1 MGVGDETEE
10 RRGTGPRPGELPR
23 LVFISSVIDDELLA
37 VRERVVATLGRAPFL
52 LPWAFEMTPASSEAV
67 GDGYLRK
74 VREATL
80 VFWFVGAK
88 TTPPVEREIAEA
100 LAADRRL
107 LIFALPAQERDR
119 PTGELLEKV
128 RPHARYRQLANLDGL
143 EAELEAAVADEL
155 ARALDQEPSP
165 SRTERLDSL
174 GRKSRGRCI
183 QRWLAAG
190 VEPGP
195 ARELAGDVSVGA
207 APDDLLPGPDSPFIA
222 LVAEAGCGKSL
233 ACERV
238 LQAAIAAQLAGA
250 EEPVPVYVTAREAVG
265 HLKELVTS
273 ASEGLGDPDRCGAV
287 VLIDGADEAADGAA
301 LLLAEARELA
311 HGWPRTRILLGTR
324 PLSQFDGI
332 PEARKLP
339 RLDDAQARGIV
350 SLAAGREIT
359 CGEQV
364 GWSPPTKDAASV
376 PLFALLIGRHIALH
390 GRVGEASRTTLL
402 AELAERGLEGAGE
415 GARPLLRR
423 LAVASIARGVG
434 RVPRSELG
442 GAEALAALESSRL
455 IASSEGEVWFPLALM
470 AQWFAA
476 ESLAEGEPSGSVLAG
491 NTVDLELWRYP
502 LAILAATAGHRE
514 ALTVFGPLVEA
525 HPGFVSQVVEESIVR
540 WPGSRGSPPP
550 RQEAGTRVREAMA
563 PWLVGLGPLASILWP
578 RLSADDGRL
587 PSLGIEVEGERLL
600 VAWYAGENEPA
611 GDVVSL
617 PMGVRLGE
625 ASATEAAAWPRLRG
639 AAPPRQASWTLRFTF
654 DDLRHQLESILNCRT
669 LPLEGT
675 RLEAPRIWRAAR
687 AVLGLPDSHSVP
699 IDVSSVIERAGEL
712 GVSCAED
719 PWRAREYAI
728 DLSRLIARL
737 KRLLADGVETLA
749 SPPLEVERS
758 GSILLSPKTRNELT
772 LDHVRAVYAAAID
785 SYVELTDSLFI
796 SLRPFMQI
804 AVLLPAVLRGHV
816 YLSGDPSAQRGTEH
830 LEWWLDPLP
839 PGRASEVDITGPE
852 VGRGRHRFAEGWDEE
867 ADEATVRA
875 RAYRPEQARWIGLF
889 LRSGYLGGHG
899 PLAVEEIVYE
909 WLWSDLQRIKW
920 VGPGRIAEGAYKT
933 LP

>member
-1 MGVGDETEE
+1 MGGEVEE
-10 RRGTGPRPGELPR
+10 RRETGPRPGELPR
-23 LVFISSVIDDELLA
+23 LAFISSVINAELLA
-37 VRERVVATLGRAPFL
+37 VRKRVVATLGQAPFL

-67 GDGYLRK
+67 GEDYLRK

-80 VFWFVGAK
+80 VFWFPGGR

-107 LIFALPAQERDR
+107 LVFVLPAQERDQS
-119 PTGELLEKV
+119 TEELLAKV
-128 RPHARYRQLANLDGL
+128 RPHSRYRELADLDCL
-143 EAELEAAVADEL
+143 EAELEAAVADEI

-165 SRTERLDSL
+165 SRTERLDAL
-174 GRKSRGRCI
+174 GRESRARCI

-190 VEPGP
+190 VGSEP
-195 ARELAGDVSVGA
+195 ARALARDVSVGA
-207 APDDLLPGPDSPFIA
+207 APDYLLPAPDSPFIA

-238 LQAAIAAQLAGA
+238 LQAAIATQLANAG
-250 EEPVPVYVTAREAVG
+250 EPVPVYVAAREAVG
-265 HLKELVTS
+265 HLKEFVTS

-311 HGWPRTRILLGTR
+311 HGWPRTHVLLGTR
-324 PLSQFDGI
+324 PLSQFDRI

-339 RLDDAQARGIV
+339 RLDDAQARGV
-350 SLAAGREIT
+350 ASLAAGREIT
-359 CGEQV
+359 CGEQA

-402 AELAERGLEGAGE
+402 AELAERGLDGAKE

-423 LAVASIARGVG
+423 LAVASVARGVG

-442 GAEALAALESSRL
+442 GAEALAELESSRL

-476 ESLAEGEPSGSVLAG
+476 ESLAEGEPSGSALAG
-491 NTVDLELWRYP
+491 STADLELWRYP
-502 LAILAATAGHRE
+502 LAILAATAGHNE
-514 ALTVFGPLVEA
+514 ALAVFGPLVEA
-525 HPGFVSQVVEESIVR
+525 HPGFVSQIVEESIVR
-540 WPGSRGSPPP
+540 WPGSKGSAPP
-550 RQEAGTRVREAMA
+550 RQEAGIRIRETMA

-587 PSLGIEVEGERLL
+587 PPLGIEVEGERVL
-600 VAWYAGENEPA
+600 VGWYAGETEPG

-617 PMGVRLGE
+617 PIGVRLGE
-625 ASATEAAAWPRLRG
+625 ASATEVTDWPRLRG
-639 AAPPRQASWTLRFTF
+639 AAPPRQASWALRFTF
-654 DDLRHQLESILNCRT
+654 DDLRRQLESILNSRT

-687 AVLGLPDSHSVP
+687 AVLGLPDTHAVS
-699 IDVSSVIERAGEL
+699 IDVSALIEEAGRLEASS
-712 GVSCAED
+712 GED
-719 PWRAREYAI
+719 PWRTSGHPI
-728 DLSRLIARL
+728 DLPKLIARL
-737 KRLLADGVETLA
+737 ERLLAGGVETL
-749 SPPLEVERS
+749 SPPPLEVERS
-758 GSILLSPKTRNELT
+758 GGILLSPKTRNEMAV
-772 LDHVRAVYAAAID
+772 DHVRAVYAAAID
-785 SYVELTDSLFI
+785 SYVELTDSLFA

-816 YLSGDPSAQRGTEH
+816 YLSGEPSTQSGTEH

-839 PGRASEVDITGPE
+839 PDQTSEVDITGPE
-852 VGRGRHRFAEGWDEE
+852 EGGQRHRFMEGWDEE

-875 RAYRPEQARWIGLF
+875 RVYRPEQARWIGLF
-889 LRSGYLGGHG
+889 LRSGYLGVQG
-899 PLAVEEIVYE
+899 PLAVEEIVYD

-920 VGPGRIAEGAYKT
+920 VDSGRITESAYKT

>member
-1 MGVGDETEE
+1 MCVGGEAEE
-10 RRGTGPRPGELPR
+10 RSGTGPRPGELPR
-23 LVFISSVIDDELLA
+23 LAFISSVIDDELLA
-37 VRERVVATLGRAPFL
+37 VRKRIVATLGQAPFL

-67 GDGYLRK
+67 GDDYLRK

-80 VFWFVGAK
+80 VFWFAGTR

-107 LIFALPAQERDR
+107 LVFALPAQERDH
-119 PTGELLEKV
+119 PTEELLEKV
-128 RPHARYRQLANLDGL
+128 RPHARYRRLADLDGL
-143 EAELEAAVADEL
+143 EAEIEAAVADEL
-155 ARALDQEPSP
+155 VRALDGEPSP
-165 SRTERLDSL
+165 SRSERLDSL
-174 GRKSRGRCI
+174 GRKSRARCI

-190 VEPGP
+190 VELGP
-195 ARELAGDVSVGA
+195 ARELAGDVDVGA
-207 APDDLLPGPDSPFIA
+207 APDHLLPGPSSPFIA

-238 LQAAIAAQLAGA
+238 LQAAIAAQLAGTG
-250 EEPVPVYVTAREAVG
+250 EPVPVYVTAREAVG
-265 HLKELVTS
+265 HLKELVTT

-287 VLIDGADEAADGAA
+287 VLVDGADEAADGAA

-311 HGWPRTRILLGTR
+311 HGWPRTRVLLGTR
-324 PLSQFDGI
+324 PLGQFDRI
-332 PEARKLP
+332 PEVRKLP
-339 RLDDAQARGIV
+339 RLNDAQARRIV
-350 SLAAGREIT
+350 GLAAGREIT
-359 CGEQV
+359 CGEQA

-390 GRVGEASRTTLL
+390 GMVGEASRTTLL

-442 GAEALAALESSRL
+442 GTEALAALESSRL

-476 ESLAEGEPSGSVLAG
+476 ESLAEGEPSGSALVG
-491 NTVDLELWRYP
+491 NTTDLELWRYP

-514 ALTVFGPLVEA
+514 AFAVFAPLVEA
-525 HPGFVSQVVEESIVR
+525 HPGFVSQIVEESIVR
-540 WPGSRGSPPP
+540 WPGSRGSAPP
-550 RQEAGTRVREAMA
+550 RQEAGTRIRETMT
-563 PWLVGLGPLASILWP
+563 PWLVGLGPLASVLWP
-578 RLSADDGRL
+578 RLSPDGRL
-587 PSLGIEVEGERLL
+587 PPLGIEVEGERLL
-600 VAWYAGENEPA
+600 VAWYAGEEESA
-611 GDVVSL
+611 GDVLSL
-617 PMGVRLGE
+617 PPGVRLGE
-625 ASATEAAAWPRLRG
+625 ASAAEAAAWPRLRG
-639 AAPPRQASWTLRFTF
+639 AAPPRQASWALRFTF
-654 DDLRHQLESILNCRT
+654 DDLRRQLESILNHRT

-687 AVLGLPDSHSVP
+687 AVLGLPETHAVP
-699 IDVSSVIERAGEL
+699 IDLSAVVERAGEL
-712 GVSCAED
+712 EASCGED
-719 PWRAREYAI
+719 PWRAPGHAI
-728 DLSRLIARL
+728 DLTRLIARL
-737 KRLLADGVETLA
+737 ERLLANGGETLA
-749 SPPLEVERS
+749 PPPLEVERR
-758 GSILLSPKTRNELT
+758 GGILLSPKARNELT

-785 SYVELTDSLFI
+785 SYVELTDSLFAG
-796 SLRPFMQI
+796 LRPFMQI
-804 AVLLPAVLRGHV
+804 TVLLPAVLRGHV
-816 YLSGDPSAQRGTEH
+816 YLSGDPSTQVGTEH
-830 LEWWLDPLP
+830 LQWWLNPLP
-839 PGRASEVDITGPE
+839 PGQASEVEITGPE
-852 VGRGRHRFAEGWDEE
+852 TREQLDRFAEGWDEE

-889 LRSGYLGGHG
+889 LRSGYLGVHG

-920 VGPGRIAEGAYKT
+920 VGPGQIAESAYKT

>member
-1 MGVGDETEE
+1 MCVGGEAEE
-10 RRGTGPRPGELPR
+10 RSGTGPRPGELPR
-23 LVFISSVIDDELLA
+23 LAFVSSVIDDELLA
-37 VRERVVATLGRAPFL
+37 VRKRVVAALGQAPFL

-67 GDGYLRK
+67 GDDYLRK

-80 VFWFVGAK
+80 VFWFAGTS

-107 LIFALPAQERDR
+107 LVFALPAQERDR
-119 PTGELLEKV
+119 PTEELLEKV
-128 RPHARYRQLANLDGL
+128 RPHARYRRLADLDGL
-143 EAELEAAVADEL
+143 EAEIEAAVADEL
-155 ARALDQEPSP
+155 ARALDGEPSP
-165 SRTERLDSL
+165 SRAERLDSL
-174 GRKSRGRCI
+174 GRKSRARCI

-190 VEPGP
+190 VELGP
-195 ARELAGDVSVGA
+195 ARELADDVDVGA
-207 APDDLLPGPDSPFIA
+207 APDYLLPGPSSPFIA

-250 EEPVPVYVTAREAVG
+250 GEPVPVYVTAREAVG

-287 VLIDGADEAADGAA
+287 VLIDGADETADGAA

-311 HGWPRTRILLGTR
+311 HGWPRMRVLLGTR
-324 PLSQFDGI
+324 PLGQFDRI
-332 PEARKLP
+332 PEVRKLP
-339 RLDDAQARGIV
+339 RLNDAQARRIV
-350 SLAAGREIT
+350 GLAAGREIT
-359 CGEQV
+359 CGEQE

-442 GAEALAALESSRL
+442 GTEALAALESSRL

-476 ESLAEGEPSGSVLAG
+476 ESLAEGEPSGSALVG
-491 NTVDLELWRYP
+491 NTTDLELWRYP

-514 ALTVFGPLVEA
+514 ALSVFGPLVEA
-525 HPGFVSQVVEESIVR
+525 HPGFVSQIVEESIVR
-540 WPGSRGSPPP
+540 WPGSRGSAPP
-550 RQEAGTRVREAMA
+550 RQEAGVRIRETMA
-563 PWLVGLGPLASILWP
+563 PWLVGLGPLASTLWP
-578 RLSADDGRL
+578 RLSASDGRL

-600 VAWYAGENEPA
+600 VAWHAGEEETL

-625 ASATEAAAWPRLRG
+625 ASANEAAAWPRLRS
-639 AAPPRQASWTLRFTF
+639 ATPPRQASWALRFTF
-654 DDLRHQLESILNCRT
+654 DDLRRQLESILNCRN

-687 AVLGLPDSHSVP
+687 AVLGLPDTHSVP
-699 IDVSSVIERAGEL
+699 IDVSAVIERAGGLEA
-712 GVSCAED
+712 SCGED
-719 PWRAREYAI
+719 PWRAI

-737 KRLLADGVETLA
+737 ERLLADGVETLA
-749 SPPLEVERS
+749 PPPLEVERS
-758 GSILLSPKTRNELT
+758 GSILLPPKTRNELA

-785 SYVELTDSLFI
+785 SYVDLTDSLFA
-796 SLRPFMQI
+796 SLRSFMQI
-804 AVLLPAVLRGHV
+804 AVLLPAVFRGHV
-816 YLSGDPSAQRGTEH
+816 YLSGDPSTQRSTEH

-839 PGRASEVDITGPE
+839 PDRASEVDITTLE
-852 VGRGRHRFAEGWDEE
+852 EGRQQHRFMEGWDEE

-889 LRSGYLGGHG
+889 LRSGYLGVHG
-899 PLAVEEIVYE
+899 PLAVEEVVYD

-920 VGPGRIAEGAYKT
+920 VGSGRITESVYKT

>member
-1 MGVGDETEE
+1 MGGEAEE
-10 RRGTGPRPGELPR
+10 RSGSGPMPGELPR
-23 LVFISSVIDDELLA
+23 LAFISSVIDDELLA
-37 VRERVVATLGRAPFL
+37 VRKRVVVALGQAPFL

-67 GDGYLRK
+67 GDDYLRK

-80 VFWFVGAK
+80 VFWFAGTR

-107 LIFALPAQERDR
+107 LVFALPAQERDR
-119 PTGELLEKV
+119 PTEELLEKV
-128 RPHARYRQLANLDGL
+128 RPHARYRRLADLDGL
-143 EAELEAAVADEL
+143 EAEIEAAVADEL
-155 ARALDQEPSP
+155 ARALDGERSP
-165 SRTERLDSL
+165 SRAERLDSL
-174 GRKSRGRCI
+174 GRKSRARCI

-190 VEPGP
+190 VELGP
-195 ARELAGDVSVGA
+195 ARELAGDVDVGA
-207 APDDLLPGPDSPFIA
+207 APDYLLPGPNSPFIA

-238 LQAAIAAQLAGA
+238 LQAAIADQLAGVG
-250 EEPVPVYVTAREAVG
+250 EPVPVYVTAREAVG

-287 VLIDGADEAADGAA
+287 VLVDGADEAADGAA

-311 HGWPRTRILLGTR
+311 HGWPRTRVLLGTR
-324 PLSQFDGI
+324 PLGQFDRI
-332 PEARKLP
+332 PEVRKLP
-339 RLDDAQARGIV
+339 RLDDAQARRIV
-350 SLAAGREIT
+350 GLAAGREIT
-359 CGEQV
+359 CGEQA

-442 GAEALAALESSRL
+442 GTEALAALESSRL

-476 ESLAEGEPSGSVLAG
+476 ESLAEGEPSGSALVG
-491 NTVDLELWRYP
+491 NTTDLELWRYP

-514 ALTVFGPLVEA
+514 ALAVFGPLVEA
-525 HPGFVSQVVEESIVR
+525 HSGFVSQIVEESIVR
-540 WPGSRGSPPP
+540 WPGSRGSAPP
-550 RQEAGTRVREAMA
+550 RQEAGTRIRETMT
-563 PWLVGLGPLASILWP
+563 PWLVGLGPLASILRP
-578 RLSADDGRL
+578 RLSADAGRL
-587 PSLGIEVEGERLL
+587 PPLGIEVEDERLL
-600 VAWYAGENEPA
+600 VAWYAGQDDA
-611 GDVVSL
+611 GDVVHL
-617 PMGVRLGE
+617 PIGVRLGE
-625 ASATEAAAWPRLRG
+625 ASAAEAAAWPRLRG
-639 AAPPRQASWTLRFTF
+639 AAPPRQASWALRFTF
-654 DDLRHQLESILNCRT
+654 DDLRSQLESILHRRT

-675 RLEAPRIWRAAR
+675 RLEAPRLWRAAR
-687 AVLGLPDSHSVP
+687 AVLGLDDTHAVP
-699 IDVSSVIERAGEL
+699 IDVPAVIKRAVEL
-712 GVSCAED
+712 ETSCGED
-719 PWRAREYAI
+719 PWRAPGHAV

-737 KRLLADGVETLA
+737 EELLADGVETLA
-749 SPPLEVERS
+749 PPPLEVEPS
-758 GSILLSPKTRNELT
+758 GGLILSPKTRNELA
-772 LDHVRAVYAAAID
+772 LDNLRAVYAAAID

-804 AVLLPAVLRGHV
+804 AVLLPAALRGHV
-816 YLSGDPSAQRGTEH
+816 YLSGDPSTRTSTEH

-839 PGRASEVDITGPE
+839 PGRTSEVDITGPE
-852 VGRGRHRFAEGWDEE
+852 ESGMRHRFMEGWDEE

-889 LRSGYLGGHG
+889 LRSGYLGCHG

-920 VGPGRIAEGAYKT
+920 VGPGRIAEDAYKT